1 MLAATVRTVNAI
13 LEPLLAS
20 PALPEYVRELTERV
34 EAERRKRHEFREAL
48 RPSQKAEFINGEVV
62 LHSPA
67 KYRHIG
73 ALGLLQ
79 ALLHAHS
86 LRRELGVVLTEKAL
100 VEFPR
105 NDYGPDVIFYRAE
118 KAAEFQP
125 EKMIFPVPGFIAEIL
140 SPSTEKNDRGV
151 KLRDY
156 ERNGV
161 GEYWIIDPVEHVIEQ
176 RLRGTDGFA
185 APLIWRKRENIEA
198 RAVAGFVIPVAAIF
212 EAEENLRALVRL
224 AA

>member
-1 MLAATVRTVNAI
+1 MDAI

-20 PALPEYVRELTERV
+20 PALPSYVRELTERM
-34 EAERRKRHEFREAL
+34 EAEKRKRHEFREAL
-48 RPSQKAEFINGEVV
+48 SPSQKAEFINGEVF

-67 KYRHIG
+67 KYRHTQ
-73 ALGLLQ
+73 ALGLLFRVLS
-79 ALLHAHS
+79 AFVD
-86 LRRELGVVLTEKAL
+86 RRGLGVVLQEKAL

-105 NDYGPDVIFYRAE
+105 NDYEPDVLFYPAE
-118 KAAEFQP
+118 KAAGFQP
-125 EKMIFPVPGFIAEIL
+125 DQMVFPVPGFVAEIL

-161 GEYWIIDPVEHVIEQ
+161 QEYWIIDPVEQLVEQ

-185 APLIWRKRENIEA
+185 APLIWRKGENIEA
-198 RAVAGFVIPVAAIF
+198 RAVAGFIIPVAAIF